1 MGGGVSRLDGNIS
14 QTLGQEIEYLKT
26 VSSGGLVVVVE
37 MSPLGL
43 QGVSRSNSGTLVT
56 VRVID

>member
-1 MGGGVSRLDGNIS
+1 MSRLDGNIS
-14 QTLGQEIEYLKT
+14 QTLGQEIENLKT